1 MIDEYKSQKVKASS
15 SFKIVSYQFGIV
27 LINWSI
33 NLQFALKDTFITNDE
48 NIGNHKYIGTSILQ
62 IYRIYRLIFW
72 KKISI
77 SLKLLKTHE
86 NVRKTS

>member
-48 NIGNHKYIGTSILQ
+48 NIGNYGYIGISIL
-62 IYRIYRLIFW
+62 RIYRRIFW

-77 SLKLLKTHE
+77 GLKLLKTHE
-86 NVRKTS
+86 NIRKTS

>member
-1 MIDEYKSQKVKASS
+1 MKN
-15 SFKIVSYQFGIV
+15 
-27 LINWSI
+27 LIEI
-33 NLQFALKDTFITNDE
+33 KDE
-48 NIGNHKYIGTSILQ
+48 NIGNHGYIGISIL
-62 IYRIYRLIFW
+62 RIYQWIFW